1 MRFLQFA
8 LALALSASML
18 SFAADEQ
25 TREQATK
32 AQLAELAAE
41 IKAVQ
46 RAMRNKVGE
55 RDSLQTQLRDSEVAI
70 GRMDNALRALND
82 AIAAELPKLAALD
95 AEKLRLAQA
104 MGEQESVMIR
114 EIRNLWA
121 LQQGGA
127 LRLLLGDQPPERI
140 ARNRAYYQRLLASRG
155 ASIDAFTKLAAQADA
170 NASAIREAQARLAEQ
185 RDQLVE
191 QRLKA
196 DALQDT
202 RRRTLAEL
210 KKSLNSDSQAIAKLE
225 ADSARLTALLA
236 ALREALAELD
246 TPASYLPFA
255 EAKGKLNYP
264 VRSKPS
270 NRFGQARNN
279 GSMRWR
285 GWLMPAKEG
294 LDVTAIH
301 YGRVVYSDWLG
312 GHGLLMIIDHGE
324 GWLSLYGQNRS
335 LQREVGDW
343 VRPGDVIA
351 QVGSSGGADLPALYF
366 EIRRDGNPV
375 DPGSWLKR

>member
-1 MRFLQFA
+1 MRFLKFA
-8 LALALSASML
+8 TALALSASVA

-46 RAMRNKVGE
+46 RAMRNKAGE
-55 RDSLQTQLRDSEVAI
+55 RDNLQAELRDAEVAI
-70 GRMDNALRALND
+70 GQMDKALRALND
-82 AIAAELPKLAALD
+82 AIAAELPKLQALD
-95 AEKLRLAQA
+95 AEKRRLAQA
-104 MGEQESVMIR
+104 MREQESVMIR
-114 EIRNLWA
+114 EIRHLWA

-140 ARNRAYYQRLLASRG
+140 ARNRAYYQRLLASRS
-155 ASIDAFTKLAAQADA
+155 ASIAAFAELAAQADTNA
-170 NASAIREAQARLAEQ
+170 NAIREAQARLAKQ
-185 RDQLVE
+185 RDQLAQ
-191 QRLKA
+191 QRLEA
-196 DALQDT
+196 DALQA
-202 RRRTLAEL
+202 RRRHTLAEL
-210 KKSLNSDSQAIAKLE
+210 KKSLNTDSQIVAKLE
-225 ADSARLTALLA
+225 ADSARLTALLD

-246 TPASYLPFA
+246 TPASYVPFA
-255 EAKGKLNYP
+255 EARGKLTYP

-270 NRFGQARNN
+270 NRFGQPRNN
-279 GSMRWR
+279 GNMRWR

-294 LDVTAIH
+294 IDVKAIH

-351 QVGSSGGADLPALYF
+351 QVGSSGGVDTPALYF

-375 DPGSWLKR
+375 DPGSWLQR